1 MSTDKVIWQQIKDG
15 SESAFRQLYDEN
27 ADWLYSY
34 GMKLVG
40 NAELVAESIQQVFV
54 QLFEQRQRMA
64 TPRSVKAHLGILLKQ
79 MLHIGLIQ
87 EETEA
92 WESFKNTGGDEDR
105 FGLEVDIETTIV
117 HSELEREQ
125 VEQLQREING
135 LTKQQREVIY
145 LKYYRNFNSDEIAEM
160 MGITPR
166 TVYNTAYSALT
177 RLRERL
183 GVGSLVLIEGLRW
196 AFA

>member
-92 WESFKNTGGDEDR
+92 WESFKNIGGDEDR

-183 GVGSLVLIEGLRW
+183 GVGCLVLIEGLRW

>member
-1 MSTDKVIWQQIKDG
+1 MNADKVIWQQIKDG

-34 GMKLVG
+34 GMKLVD

-92 WESFKNTGGDEDR
+92 WESFKTTDGDEDR
-105 FGLEVDIETTIV
+105 FGLVVDIETTIV

-183 GVGSLVLIEGLRW
+183 GVSSLILVEGLRW
-196 AFA
+196 AFT

>member
-1 MSTDKVIWQQIKDG
+1 MNTDKVIWQQIKDG

-183 GVGSLVLIEGLRW
+183 GVGCLVLIEGLRW

>member
-34 GMKLVG
+34 GMKLVD

-79 MLHIGLIQ
+79 VLHIGLIQ

-92 WESFKNTGGDEDR
+92 WESFKTTGGDEDR

>member
-92 WESFKNTGGDEDR
+92 WESFKNTGGDEDL

-183 GVGSLVLIEGLRW
+183 GVGCLVLIEGLRW

>member
-183 GVGSLVLIEGLRW
+183 GVGCLVLIEGLRW

>member
-183 GVGSLVLIEGLRW
+183 GVGCWVLIEGLRW
-196 AFA
+196 VFA

>member
-183 GVGSLVLIEGLRW
+183 GVGCWVLIEGLRW